1 MATAKIYLDTRR
13 EKKDGQYPI
22 KITIRHK
29 GKFLLSTGF
38 DTILNNWNGSEYTN
52 KEPNYKAKNASIRN
66 IISKIEN
73 EIFRLDM
80 DGKLNS
86 ISDQALKSLL
96 EKCLPKSSPEKVKR
110 FVDYMNDFMELKEKE
125 GTKKVYVATRNRLLR
140 YDPDCTFETMDV
152 AWLMRFEKW
161 MKEEG
166 LKVNAVGINMR
177 SIRAVFNY
185 AIDEEITSLY
195 PFRKYKIK
203 KEETPKRSLSA
214 EQVVLLRD
222 YACESHQERYRDM
235 FILMIYLIGINGID
249 LFSLKG
255 VVDGRIEY
263 HRAKTGKFYSI
274 KLEPEAIEIIK
285 RYKGQDWLLNV
296 LDTYRNYADFLHR
309 MDVGLKQIGP
319 VIRKGLGGK
328 KERSPL
334 FPEISSYWARHTW
347 ATVAASLDIPKE
359 TISAALGHE
368 IGSEVT
374 SIYIKFDRKKI
385 DEANRKV
392 IDYLNSIHL

>member
-86 ISDQALKSLL
+86 TSDQALKSLL

-274 KLEPEAIEIIK
+274 KLEPEAIEIIE

-334 FPEISSYWARHTW
+334 FPEISSYWA
-347 ATVAASLDIPKE
+347 
-359 TISAALGHE
+359 
-368 IGSEVT
+368 
-374 SIYIKFDRKKI
+374 
-385 DEANRKV
+385 
-392 IDYLNSIHL
+392 

>member
-1 MATAKIYLDTRR
+1 
-13 EKKDGQYPI
+13 
-22 KITIRHK
+22 
-29 GKFLLSTGF
+29 
-38 DTILNNWNGSEYTN
+38 
-52 KEPNYKAKNASIRN
+52 
-66 IISKIEN
+66 
-73 EIFRLDM
+73 
-80 DGKLNS
+80 
-86 ISDQALKSLL
+86 
-96 EKCLPKSSPEKVKR
+96 
-110 FVDYMNDFMELKEKE
+110 MNDFMELKEKE

-274 KLEPEAIEIIK
+274 KLELEAIEIIE

-392 IDYLNSIHL
+392 IDYLNGIYL